1 MNAAGLVIGCV
12 ILATVGMVGLVALV
26 LVRGGQMAER
36 IERSRWTR

>member
-12 ILATVGMVGLVALV
+12 ILAIVGMVGLVAL
-26 LVRGGQMAER
+26 LLARGARMADR